1 MMFGQSGKMS
11 SAKNVKYSA
20 KLCMH
25 SMDIQS
31 IKEGKGSQQRS
42 FVNLPSTFKKKKKS
56 KEFTMKRTSLSLLFE
71 SNPTNE
77 ADTK

>member
-42 FVNLPSTFKKKKKS
+42 FVNLPSTFKKKKS
-56 KEFTMKRTSLSLLFE
+56 KEFTMKRTSLSLLFQ
-71 SNPTNE
+71 SNPANE

>member
-31 IKEGKGSQQRS
+31 IKEGKGSQRRS
-42 FVNLPSTFKKKKKS
+42 FVNLPSTFKKKS